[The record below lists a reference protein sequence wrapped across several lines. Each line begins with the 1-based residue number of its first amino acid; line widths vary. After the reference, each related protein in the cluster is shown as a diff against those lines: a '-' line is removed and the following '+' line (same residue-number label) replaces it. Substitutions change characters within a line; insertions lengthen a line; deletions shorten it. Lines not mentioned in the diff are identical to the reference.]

1 MVASWIFIILAKR
14 PDIHQ
19 KVYEEIVEV
28 CGQEVT
34 LNDVS
39 KLVYLDMVI
48 KEALRHFTI
57 LSLLDTSK
65 RSITLE
71 DNTTLPA
78 GLNIVLFIFD
88 LHHNPEYWQ
97 KPSEFYPE
105 HFSPVNELNR
115 PDGVFLPFLAG
126 PRICPGKKYS
136 ETSMKYWI
144 AKTLLRY
151 EFLTDEKLPDDFT
164 TADYICTFA
173 LCPISGFQVKVQ
185 ERMLKMQTTSLPPQ

>member
-57 LSLLDTSK
+57 PFVTRYIEED
-65 RSITLE
+65 ITLE
-71 DNTTLPA
+71 GKYTDTLT
-78 GLNIVLFIFD
+78 
-88 LHHNPEYWQ
+88 
-97 KPSEFYPE
+97 
-105 HFSPVNELNR
+105 
-115 PDGVFLPFLAG
+115 
-126 PRICPGKKYS
+126 C
-136 ETSMKYWI
+136 
-144 AKTLLRY
+144 AKGGST
-151 EFLTDEKLPDDFT
+151 K
-164 TADYICTFA
+164 
-173 LCPISGFQVKVQ
+173 
-185 ERMLKMQTTSLPPQ
+185 